1 MVDED
6 SVKPAAESVVA
17 VSSAQAETEGVSVV
31 GKEPEQKIELPS
43 QSECSDEPPR
53 CETRKDDPVI
63 EDLDESEG
71 KNQMEVPRSMDG
83 DDSSDDERL
92 TLRKSAAAAANPLL
106 EPKGMDAAGRAQI
119 MELHS
124 KGKNPLQIKNNYL
137 LGEYCLSEDAVLA
150 IIREGEAERSPASVQ
165 DKAPKTYSP
174 QELKEWLACVKNGDL
189 ERMRELM
196 RAHPSLLN
204 AQQAGI
210 GHAALHWA
218 AARDSKLELNF
229 LLESKADLNVRN
241 SAGATPL
248 HSAATNGKVGALTS
262 LLAAGAD
269 VTMQDENN
277 DTPCQAA
284 SRREDAVKAMKCL
297 QLLSFYL
304 CTLISCL
311 RPGIAALLCSSDMPE
326 FFSERSRQ
334 AKPARRSRSFSWT
347 R

>member
-1 MVDED
+1 MVEED
-6 SVKPAAESVVA
+6 SAKPAAESV
-17 VSSAQAETEGVSVV
+17 AQAETEGVSVV

-43 QSECSDEPPR
+43 QSECSDEPPP

-71 KNQMEVPRSMDG
+71 KNQKEVDG

-92 TLRKSAAAAANPLL
+92 TPHRRKPAAAAANPLL

-124 KGKNPLQIKNNYL
+124 KGKNPAQIKNNYL
-137 LGEYCLSEDAVLA
+137 LGDYGLSEDAVLA

-229 LLESKADLNVRN
+229 LLESKADLSVRN

-284 SRREDAVKAMKCL
+284 SRREDAVKAIKCL
-297 QLLSFYL
+297 QLFSFFL

-311 RPGIAALLCSSDMPE
+311 RRGIAALLCSSDMPE
-326 FFSERSRQ
+326 FCSERSRQ